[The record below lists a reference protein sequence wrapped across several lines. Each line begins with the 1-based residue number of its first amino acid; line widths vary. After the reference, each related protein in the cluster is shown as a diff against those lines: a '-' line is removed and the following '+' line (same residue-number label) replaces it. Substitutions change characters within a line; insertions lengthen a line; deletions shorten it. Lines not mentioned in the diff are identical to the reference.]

1 MREVGMRGVGMR
13 EKDGVLTWADF
24 GAQFSPLLS
33 QQRSVQ
39 PLLPPSA
46 SGREGVVL
54 DPQDH

>member
-1 MREVGMRGVGMR
+1 MRGVGMR